1 MNWLTNF
8 VRPKIRALVNKRETP
23 ENLWKK
29 CPSCGQV
36 VFHRDLEANHRVCPQ
51 CDYHFRLSPR
61 ERLTQMFDDGRYERV
76 EVPEVAADPLR
87 FRDSKRYAD
96 RLKESRAKT
105 DEHEAMVVAV
115 GRLGGLETVMAA
127 QDFGFMGG
135 SMGLAVG
142 EALIKAAAEA
152 VSRHAPLVVVA
163 AAGGA
168 RMQEGVLS
176 LMQMPRSVI
185 AVDDVREAGL
195 PYISILTDPTT
206 GGVTASY
213 AMLGD
218 ISIAEPGALIGFAGP
233 RVIENTIRESLPEG
247 FQRAEYLLEHGMLD
261 LVVHRRDLR
270 ATLVHL
276 LALLTSTEAVRDV
289 LPATDSP
296 LALPS
301 GARLDGVA

>member
-61 ERLTQMFDDGRYERV
+61 ERLTQMFDEGRYERV
-76 EVPEVAADPLR
+76 EVPEVAIDPLR

-96 RLKESRAKT
+96 RLKESRTKT

-142 EALIKAAAEA
+142 EALIKAAATA
-152 VSRHAPLVVVA
+152 VSRHAPLVVIA

-195 PYISILTDPTT
+195 PYVSILTDPTT

-276 LALLTSTEAVRDV
+276 LALLTSAEAVRDV
-289 LPATDSP
+289 PPATDSP

>member
-276 LALLTSTEAVRDV
+276 LALLTSTEAVHDV
-289 LPATDSP
+289 PPATASP